1 MHPSEPPPPKV
12 VDRVPLASWLAGQRA
27 TRRIVFTNGC
37 FDVLHV
43 GHVRLLRAAREQGDL
58 LVVGLNSDGSVARLK
73 GPQRPLVRQDERAE
87 ILAALECV
95 DFVTIFDEATPVE
108 TLEIVRPHV
117 HVKGGD
123 YREDDLPETPVLRRI
138 GAEIVI
144 FPLIPGRSTTG
155 LVEKMAAGSGP
166 SHAIH

>member
-1 MHPSEPPPPKV
+1 MPATPS
-12 VDRVPLASWLAGQRA
+12 DPLAKIVERVRLAALLGAQRE

-43 GHVRLLRAAREQGDL
+43 GHVRLLQAARLQGDV
-58 LVVGLNSDGSVARLK
+58 LVVGLNSDRSVSGLK
-73 GPQRPLVRQDERAE
+73 GPQRPVVGQDERAE

-95 DFVTIFDEATPVE
+95 DFVTIFDEATPLE
-108 TLEIVRPHV
+108 TLEVIRPHV

-123 YREDDLPETPVLRRI
+123 YRVEDLPETPLLHRI

-155 LVEKMAAGSGP
+155 LIEKMAEGP
-166 SHAIH
+166 RG